1 MSGFLLVLRRDTA
14 LAFKQGGG
22 AMLAVMFFVLVV
34 TMFPLAVGPGPETL
48 ARIGAGVVWVAA
60 MLSALLSL
68 DRLFQADLEDGS
80 LDLLALAPVPL
91 AMTVLA
97 KCAAHWLTTCLPL
110 IVVAPVLGLL
120 LNMPGAGLGA
130 LVLAM
135 LLGTPALSLFGAIGA
150 ALTVAVRRG
159 GVRVSLLVLPLYI
172 PVLIFGVG
180 AVDAAVAGLALRAHL
195 ALLAALSLGAAV
207 LAPLAGAAALRL
219 ALE

>member
-1 MSGFLLVLRRDTA
+1 MAVARRDAA
-14 LAFKQGGG
+14 LALKQGGG
-22 AMLAVMFFVLVV
+22 AILAVMFFILVV
-34 TMFPLAVGPGPETL
+34 TLFPLGVGPGPETL
-48 ARIGAGVVWVAA
+48 ARISAGVVWVAA

-80 LDLLALAPVPL
+80 LDLLALAPLPL
-91 AMTVLA
+91 AMVVLA
-97 KCAAHWLTTCLPL
+97 KCAAHWLTTGLPL
-110 IVVAPVLGLL
+110 IVVAPLLGLL
-120 LNMPGAGLGA
+120 LNMPGAGLAA
-130 LVLAM
+130 LVPAM

-159 GVRVSLLVLPLYI
+159 GVLVPLLVLPLYI
-172 PVLIFGVG
+172 PVLIIGVG
-180 AVDAAVAGLALRAHL
+180 AVDAAVAGLAMRAHL